1 MITIPYEFELYK
13 QFSLKFYTVLMI
25 HADDLQ
31 AVSVDEALI
40 DVTLAVDGLRRS
52 RDEKDS
58 TLLCHDPAKELAEQ
72 IRKQVKDCTGCE
84 SEFHLTM
91 SYLQLKILQSV
102 LVYRTT
108 SRSHD

>member
-1 MITIPYEFELYK
+1 
-13 QFSLKFYTVLMI
+13 MI

-40 DVTLAVDGLRRS
+40 DVTLAVDSLRRS
-52 RDEKDS
+52 RDKKDS
-58 TLLCHDPAKELAEQ
+58 TLRPYDPAKELAEQ

-91 SYLQLKILQSV
+91 FYLQLKIARVIL
-102 LVYRTT
+102 
-108 SRSHD
+108 